1 MLTQLD
7 KNKKKMATDNFI
19 LCGCQSELKKKK
31 NYHSERILKFIML
44 SFVSKTLRSVHSLQE
59 KQST

>member
-19 LCGCQSELKKKK
+19 LCGCQSEFKKKK
-31 NYHSERILKFIML
+31 QL
-44 SFVSKTLRSVHSLQE
+44 SFRKNFEVHYAFFCF
-59 KQST
+59 

>member
-7 KNKKKMATDNFI
+7 KNKKKMARDNFI

-31 NYHSERILKFIML
+31 TIIQKEF
-44 SFVSKTLRSVHSLQE
+44 
-59 KQST
+59 

>member
-31 NYHSERILKFIML
+31 KKL
-44 SFVSKTLRSVHSLQE
+44 SFRKNFEVHYAFFCF
-59 KQST
+59 